1 MKLVDILNIN
11 LNKVSNAGGVP
22 GLFQTPE
29 NNRHLIGFYD
39 GYISG
44 LESAKKRLMKEG
56 MQDGPQPLS
65 LTSSL
70 AETFPAANNFATS
83 PPMSL
88 GSVPVSAATALM
100 TPSASSTTTPTSPNI
115 SSPPTVTTISQPIT
129 ASSDVSQNTAISDRP
144 KAKPVSKKE
153 GKNIRKV
160 GNTLSAKLQQQQATL
175 MAGLQQQYQQKQRQH
190 TYQVQQV
197 HQLQQLNQQLQ
208 LQLDQVQVSY
218 HSYTLRCFSFFDL
231 LYFAQIFC
239 QFLKMIY
246 VLKSFALKTKTNLNF
261 CFVSKMYFV
270 SCCQETNKFNCWR

>member
-1 MKLVDILNIN
+1 
-11 LNKVSNAGGVP
+11 
-22 GLFQTPE
+22 
-29 NNRHLIGFYD
+29 
-39 GYISG
+39 
-44 LESAKKRLMKEG
+44 
-56 MQDGPQPLS
+56 MQDGQQPLS

-70 AETFPAANNFATS
+70 ADTFPAANNFATS

-88 GSVPVSAATALM
+88 ASVPVSATTALI
-100 TPSASSTTTPTSPNI
+100 TPSASSTTTPTSPII
-115 SSPPTVTTISQPIT
+115 SSPPAAVTISQPIT

-208 LQLDQVQVSY
+208 LQLDQVQVSI
-218 HSYTLRCFSFFDL
+218 FFIFL
-231 LYFAQIFC
+231 LF
-239 QFLKMIY
+239 
-246 VLKSFALKTKTNLNF
+246 LKTKTLFF
-261 CFVSKMYFV
+261 CITVKMFSFLPKSKIKHFWNSGIVSKL
-270 SCCQETNKFNCWR
+270 